1 MQPITRHP
9 ALYAPFFSSYPS
21 YQADKGSSR
30 LQEMDVNVTQ
40 SKPPPSTTALPQLPS
55 SRLQSSSTVSESS
68 QQRTSPT
75 TASKFALKTPSKI
88 IKPSA
93 SPSTTHPLSSPILPT
108 LRSNSTS
115 QAQTLTEG
123 SSTEKEIRR
132 SVSIANFPQP
142 PKVRRTGLDS
152 KYSTATHSLMSEATA
167 QAKDDTRV
175 GSLRI
180 KRLKTKAS
188 TDGPGQMY
196 SGGSTLTLL
205 NGSGDGKAISG
216 SSKAGASNDLASLRS
231 PPHSRSSS
239 AQESYSTSA
248 TTFEDIDEKKAREE
262 GDISWKDASKRRGS
276 GRREHEGKGNVIV
289 SVRVRPDAGAEK
301 SSSKDWMLD
310 SRQSLVAYRG
320 REGGDY
326 YYGKSVGSHCTI
338 SNPTSS
344 ASVFRTLH

>member
-1 MQPITRHP
+1 
-9 ALYAPFFSSYPS
+9 
-21 YQADKGSSR
+21 
-30 LQEMDVNVTQ
+30 MDVNITQ
-40 SKPPPSTTALPQLPS
+40 PKLPSSTSDLPQLPIPG
-55 SRLQSSSTVSESS
+55 LQSSSTVSESP
-68 QQRTSPT
+68 QQQSLPP
-75 TASKFALKTPSKI
+75 TASNFALKTPSKI
-88 IKPSA
+88 VKPSA
-93 SPSTTHPLSSPILPT
+93 SPSTSHPLSSPILPT
-108 LRSNSTS
+108 LRSNTTN
-115 QAQTLTEG
+115 QAQTVAEG
-123 SSTEKEIRR
+123 SSTEKETRR

-142 PKVRRTGLDS
+142 PKVRKTGLDS

-167 QAKDDTRV
+167 QSKEDSRV

-216 SSKAGASNDLASLRS
+216 ISKTGASNDLASLRS

-248 TTFEDIDEKKAREE
+248 TTFEDTDEKKAREE
-262 GDISWKDASKRRGS
+262 GDVSWKDGSKRRGS
-276 GRREHEGKGNVIV
+276 GRGEHEGKGNVIV

-301 SSSKDWMLD
+301 SSSKDWMVD

-320 REGGDY
+320 REGGEY
-326 YYGKSVGSHCTI
+326 YYGKSVGSHCT
-338 SNPTSS
+338 TSYFQS
-344 ASVFRTLH
+344 HVFSLCVSDHTPGTVTHGAETICPLHMKATWLVNRWH